1 MYKNILKTLK
11 KKVMLIEYKE
21 RILLLRQQ
29 ITSLDQET
37 IKACKF

>member
-1 MYKNILKTLK
+1 MYKNILDTLQK
-11 KKVMLIEYKE
+11 ETILIEYKE

-37 IKACKF
+37 IKIF